1 MIRVAGFTLVEVL
14 LSVVIIGTL
23 TAVSLPVYESF
34 SRRNDLDIATQNIA
48 FMLRRAETY
57 ARAVNY
63 DNAWSVEIQ
72 SSSAILFQ
80 GTVFASRNTAY
91 DEIVSIPSSITPSGL
106 TEIQFAKF
114 NAAPN
119 TTGTITLT
127 STANDTRTV
136 TVNAKGAIVY

>member
-1 MIRVAGFTLVEVL
+1 MIRAAGFTLVEVL
-14 LSVVIIGTL
+14 LSVVIIGML

-48 FMLRRAETY
+48 FMLRRAEAY

-63 DNAWSVEIQ
+63 DNAWSVEVQ
-72 SSSAILFQ
+72 SSSAILFR

-91 DEIVSIPSSITPSGL
+91 DEAISIPSSISPSGL
-106 TEIQFAKF
+106 TEVQFAKF
-114 NAAPN
+114 NATPN

-127 STANDTRTV
+127 STTNDTRTV
-136 TVNAKGAIVY
+136 TVNAKGTISY